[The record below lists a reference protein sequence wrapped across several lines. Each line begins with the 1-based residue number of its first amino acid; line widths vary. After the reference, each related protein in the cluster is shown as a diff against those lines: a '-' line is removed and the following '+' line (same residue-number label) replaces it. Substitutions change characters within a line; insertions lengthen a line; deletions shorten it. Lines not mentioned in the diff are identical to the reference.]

1 MLHSWCAE
9 WKWILYMDEI
19 VRVFFNWN
27 NMGMDNAATKNRK
40 TMQPTTDTL
49 EILQKKR
56 KFESSERPQ
65 INIQSKRE
73 REREEE
79 SGSINVNKVNTGI
92 VEFAQLI
99 ASIGSDF
106 FSIFNRMMMIWCWR
120 LCWKYMIS
128 KL

>member
-1 MLHSWCAE
+1 
-9 WKWILYMDEI
+9 
-19 VRVFFNWN
+19 
-27 NMGMDNAATKNRK
+27 MDNAATKNRK

-106 FSIFNRMMMIWCWR
+106 FSIFNRMMMI
-120 LCWKYMIS
+120 
-128 KL
+128 